1 MSVETEDLSK
11 KIQLIL
17 GQTDYTEEIA
27 RDKLE
32 EFKYDELKVIRA
44 YLGLPDKKEAPIKSV
59 NQEIYKQM
67 RYKLDDNM
75 RDYNARKERGETKT
89 N

>member
-1 MSVETEDLSK
+1 MSFETEELVK

-17 GQTDYTEEIA
+17 RQTDYNEEIA

-67 RYKLDDNM
+67 RYKLDENM
-75 RDYNARKERGETKT
+75 RDYNIRKERGETKT